1 MSKTY
6 SLFFAL
12 VLLFVPFI
20 AFAQDAGQEVP
31 SAPSAPEVQ
40 EEQAPAD
47 QAPAEEPAAP
57 QDGTLGAGET
67 QATPPAETGAGEEPV
82 EPAQPEVTPP
92 AEEAQAPEE
101 QAPAEQAPAEPAPQ
115 EQPEAQTDQTLGAGQ
130 TGLPEQA
137 VISGSLVRLGE
148 VQGSQIS
155 TADGA
160 ASGTLEDFVLT
171 PDGQV
176 SHLVVGIQDVQGIEP
191 GSYLVESQSIQLQDN
206 QVSLAIQDPSSLVP
220 AAEFRQAAPQSSV
233 LYSTLVGYQV
243 INNQEQDLQATI
255 VDVVADLQTGSVEYV
270 AFDFSAAGLGAG
282 QNLIAAPYDEI
293 WYHLDNQTVRIDVS
307 QDGVQSLQGF
317 GQDSWPEQADADW
330 NQGAEGGPMLGSGE
344 EAAPAEEQ
352 PAEEQP
358 AEEQPAEQQPEGAA
372 QPEALP
378 PAEQGAAEPQDE
390 LGAGEAPAEPAQPEG
405 ESEDGGQTLD
415 SLTEP
420 APDAESLQDNPL
432 PESTSPEPEDGAAV
446 Q

>member
-12 VLLFVPFI
+12 VLLFVPAVLI
-20 AFAQDAGQEVP
+20 AQDTGQEVP

-40 EEQAPAD
+40 EEQPPVD
-47 QAPAEEPAAP
+47 QAPTEEPAEP
-57 QDGTLGAGET
+57 QDETLGAGEE
-67 QATPPAETGAGEEPV
+67 QAEPV
-82 EPAQPEVTPP
+82 EPEATPP
-92 AEEAQAPEE
+92 AEEA
-101 QAPAEQAPAEPAPQ
+101 PAEPVPQ

-130 TGLPEQA
+130 TGFPEQA
-137 VISGSLVRLGE
+137 VISGSLVRLGQ
-148 VQGSQIS
+148 VQGTQVS

-171 PDGQV
+171 PGGQV
-176 SHLVVGIQDVQGIEP
+176 SHLVVGVGDIQGIQP
-191 GSYLVESQSIQLQDN
+191 GSYLIESQALQLQDS
-206 QVSLAIQDPSSLVP
+206 QVTIAIQDPSGLVP
-220 AAEFRQAAPQSSV
+220 AADFRQAAPQSSI
-233 LYSTLVGYQV
+233 LYSTLVGYRV

-255 VDVVADLQTGSVEYV
+255 VDVVANLQTGSIEYV

-282 QNLIAAPYDEI
+282 QNLIAAPYDEV
-293 WYHLDNQTVRIDVS
+293 WYHLDNRTVRIDVS
-307 QDGVQSLQGF
+307 QDGVQNLQGF
-317 GQDSWPEQADADW
+317 GQDSWPEQAQTGW

-344 EAAPAEEQ
+344 PTAPAEE
-352 PAEEQP
+352 
-358 AEEQPAEQQPEGAA
+358 QPEGAA

-390 LGAGEAPAEPAQPEG
+390 LGAGEAPAEPAEPEG
-405 ESEDGGQTLD
+405 ESEGGETID

-420 APDAESLQDNPL
+420 FPDAESLQDNPL